1 MTPSQP
7 ADSTLSRPIPP
18 FAEFVALMAL
28 TMGMVALSI
37 DNLLPAFGPISREY
51 GLTDPNEIQLL
62 VFIFMIGFSLMQ
74 IVYGPLAD
82 VYGRKR
88 TLMLGLIIYTVG
100 TVMAF
105 FADSF
110 EHLLI
115 ARFVQGLGAAAP
127 RVLTLTI
134 IRDCFNG
141 RDMARVMSLVM
152 MVFIIVPV
160 FAPASGGLILSFGS
174 WHLIFGFMLLL
185 AVIVAIWYK
194 LRMPETL
201 HPQYRHKLSIRRI
214 FRDFGVTATTR
225 QTFGYASAM
234 GLCFG
239 CLMSYIG
246 SAEQIFDSSI
256 YGLGTM
262 FPVVFGLIAAAMSVA
277 SLVNARLVRK
287 IGMHKLSHFGLCV
300 FIAISAVNLVVALSY
315 DGIPPLWMF
324 GAGLTIAH
332 FAFMLTMPN
341 FNSLAMEPVGAIAGT
356 ASSLIG
362 FYTTLIGV
370 TCGAIVGQNF
380 NGTVIPLVGGYL
392 ALGVACLLIVLT
404 TERGKLFHATHD
416 TA

>member
-1 MTPSQP
+1 MTSSQ
-7 ADSTLSRPIPP
+7 STGKSLSRPIPP

-37 DNLLPAFGPISREY
+37 DNLLPAFGPIAQDYALS
-51 GLTDPNEIQLL
+51 DANEIQLL

-82 VYGRKR
+82 VYGRKI
-88 TLMLGLIIYTVG
+88 TLMLGLFIYTIG
-100 TVMAF
+100 TLMSF
-105 FADSF
+105 FADTF
-110 EHLLI
+110 DHLLI

-127 RVLTLTI
+127 RILTLTI
-134 IRDCFNG
+134 IRDCFEG
-141 RDMARVMSLVM
+141 REMARVMSLVI

-185 AVIVAIWYK
+185 VVVLVVWYK

-201 HPQYRHKLSIRRI
+201 HPEYRHKLSFRRI
-214 FRDFGVTATTR
+214 MRDFRFTATTR
-225 QTFGYASAM
+225 QTLGYGTAV

-256 YGLGTM
+256 YKLGDW
-262 FPVVFGLIAAAMSVA
+262 FPLVFGLIAAAMSVS
-277 SLVNARLVRK
+277 SLLNARLVRK

-300 FIAISAVNLVVALSY
+300 FIVMGAINLAIALAF
-315 DGIPPLWMF
+315 DGVPPLWMF
-324 GAGLTIAH
+324 GLGLTIAH

-341 FNSLAMEPVGAIAGT
+341 FNSLAMEPLGAIAGT

-370 TCGAIVGQNF
+370 LCGAIVGQNF
-380 NGTVIPLVGGYL
+380 NGTVIPLVTGYL
-392 ALGVACLLIVLT
+392 ALGVVCLIIVLI
-404 TERGKLFHATHD
+404 TEKGRLFRPTH
-416 TA
+416 

>member
-1 MTPSQP
+1 MTTSQ
-7 ADSTLSRPIPP
+7 STGTSVSRPIPP

-37 DNLLPAFGPISREY
+37 DNLLPAFGPIARDYALS
-51 GLTDPNEIQLL
+51 DPNEIQLL

-82 VYGRKR
+82 VYGRKS
-88 TLMLGLIIYTVG
+88 TLMLGLVIYSIG
-100 TVMAF
+100 TVLSF

-110 EHLLI
+110 EHLLL
-115 ARFVQGLGAAAP
+115 ARFIQGLGAAAP

-134 IRDCFNG
+134 IRDCFDG

-185 AVIVAIWYK
+185 VVVVAFWYK

-201 HPQYRHKLSIRRI
+201 HPEYRHKLSIRRI
-214 FRDFGVTATTR
+214 ARDFGVTATTR
-225 QTFGYASAM
+225 QTVGYATAM

-256 YGLGTM
+256 YKLGDW

-277 SLVNARLVRK
+277 SFVNARLVRK

-300 FIAISAVNLVVALSY
+300 FIAMGAINVVVSLAY
-315 DGIPPLWMF
+315 DGVPPLWMF
-324 GAGLTIAH
+324 GLGLTVAH

-341 FNSLAMEPVGAIAGT
+341 FNSLAMEPLGAIAGT

-370 TCGAIVGQNF
+370 VCGTIVGQNF
-380 NGTVIPLVGGYL
+380 NGTVIPLVTGYL
-392 ALGVACLLIVLT
+392 ALGVLCLVIVLV
-404 TERGKLFHATHD
+404 TEKGRLFHPTHQ
-416 TA
+416 A

>member
-1 MTPSQP
+1 MTSSQ
-7 ADSTLSRPIPP
+7 STGTPLSRPIPP
-18 FAEFVALMAL
+18 FAEFVTLMAL

-37 DNLLPAFGPISREY
+37 DNLLPAFGPISQDY
-51 GLTDPNEIQLL
+51 ALSDPNEIQLL
-62 VFIFMIGFSLMQ
+62 VFVFMIGFAMMQ

-82 VYGRKR
+82 VYGRKII
-88 TLMLGLIIYTVG
+88 LMLGLFIYTIG
-100 TVMAF
+100 TVMSF

-110 EHLLI
+110 DHLLI

-127 RVLTLTI
+127 RILTLTI
-134 IRDCFNG
+134 IRDCFEG

-185 AVIVAIWYK
+185 VVVLVAWYK

-201 HPQYRHKLSIRRI
+201 HPEYRHKLSIRRI
-214 FRDFGVTATTR
+214 MRDFRVTATTR
-225 QTFGYASAM
+225 QTLGYGTAM

-256 YGLGTM
+256 YKLGDW

-277 SLVNARLVRK
+277 SFVNARLVRR

-300 FIAISAVNLVVALSY
+300 FIAMGAVNLAVALAF
-315 DGIPPLWMF
+315 DGVPPLWMF
-324 GAGLTIAH
+324 GVGLTIAH

-341 FNSLAMEPVGAIAGT
+341 FNSLAMEPLGAIAGT

-370 TCGAIVGQNF
+370 MCGAIVGQNF
-380 NGTVIPLVGGYL
+380 NGTVIPIVTGYL
-392 ALGVACLLIVLT
+392 TFGVLCLIIVLI
-404 TERGKLFHATHD
+404 TEKGKLFRPTH
-416 TA
+416 

>member
-1 MTPSQP
+1 MTTSQ
-7 ADSTLSRPIPP
+7 STGTSVSRPIPP

-37 DNLLPAFGPISREY
+37 DNLLPAFGPIARDYALS
-51 GLTDPNEIQLL
+51 DPNEIQLL

-82 VYGRKR
+82 VYGRKS
-88 TLMLGLIIYTVG
+88 TLMLGLVIYSIG
-100 TVMAF
+100 TVLSF

-110 EHLLI
+110 EHLLL
-115 ARFVQGLGAAAP
+115 ARFIQGLGAAAP

-134 IRDCFNG
+134 IRDCFDG

-185 AVIVAIWYK
+185 VVVVALWYK

-201 HPQYRHKLSIRRI
+201 HPEYRHKLSIRRI
-214 FRDFGVTATTR
+214 ARDFGVTATTR
-225 QTFGYASAM
+225 QTVGYATAM

-256 YGLGTM
+256 YKLGDW

-277 SLVNARLVRK
+277 SFVNARLVRK

-300 FIAISAVNLVVALSY
+300 FIAMGAINVVVALAY
-315 DGIPPLWMF
+315 NGVPPLWMF
-324 GAGLTIAH
+324 GLGLTVAH

-341 FNSLAMEPVGAIAGT
+341 FNSLAMEPLGAIAGT

-370 TCGAIVGQNF
+370 VCGTIVGQNF
-380 NGTVIPLVGGYL
+380 NGTVIPLVTGYL
-392 ALGVACLLIVLT
+392 ALGVLCLVIVLA
-404 TERGKLFHATHD
+404 TEKGRLFHPTHQ
-416 TA
+416 A

>member
-1 MTPSQP
+1 MTSSQ
-7 ADSTLSRPIPP
+7 STGTSTSRPIPP
-18 FAEFVALMAL
+18 FAEFITLMAL

-37 DNLLPAFGPISREY
+37 DNLLPAFGPISQDFA
-51 GLTDPNEIQLL
+51 LSDPNEIQLL

-82 VYGRKR
+82 VYGRKI
-88 TLMLGLIIYTVG
+88 TLMLGLFIYTIG
-100 TVMAF
+100 TLLSF

-110 EHLLI
+110 DHLLI
-115 ARFVQGLGAAAP
+115 ARFIQGLGAAAP
-127 RVLTLTI
+127 RILTLTI
-134 IRDCFNG
+134 IRDCFEG

-185 AVIVAIWYK
+185 VLILVVWYK

-201 HPQYRHKLSIRRI
+201 HPEYRHKLSIRRI
-214 FRDFGVTATTR
+214 LRDFRVTATTR
-225 QTFGYASAM
+225 QTLGYGTAM

-256 YGLGTM
+256 YKLGDW
-262 FPVVFGLIAAAMSVA
+262 FPVVFGLVAAAMSVA
-277 SLVNARLVRK
+277 SFVNARLVRK

-300 FIAISAVNLVVALSY
+300 FIAMGAVNLAIALAF
-315 DGIPPLWMF
+315 DGVPPLWMF
-324 GAGLTIAH
+324 GVGLTIAH

-341 FNSLAMEPVGAIAGT
+341 FNSLAMEPLGAIAGT
-356 ASSLIG
+356 ASSLLG

-370 TCGAIVGQNF
+370 MCGTIVGQNF
-380 NGTVIPLVGGYL
+380 NGTVIPIVTGYL
-392 ALGVACLLIVLT
+392 TLGGLCLIIVLI
-404 TERGKLFHATHD
+404 TEKGRLFRPTH
-416 TA
+416 